1 MNTFN
6 WKTYPFIDYLD
17 VEKHEVN
24 KLPKGVTI
32 STITCSCK
40 PGLGTN
46 VNLDN
51 IYNYLPLNSDDILKI
66 KVDNTKIKTLIPAKP
81 KKRRTKKSLVSKKKN
96 TATRHFY
103 HQITIV
109 VRVDDGNYKDLN
121 DVEKIN
127 IKVFRNGS
135 LQMSGV
141 NQIEYANRA
150 INKLIYRLKQSK
162 GKMVEGKIEKINFVE
177 EPSKL
182 GIGTFKVDMINTNY
196 EVNMQIDRD
205 KLYNLL
211 LKMKVRASFEPCVRA
226 CVIIKYT
233 PKKNN
238 PQEKDISIFV
248 FQKGN
253 IIITGAK
260 SRDHVISSYNYIND
274 ILVDHSYEINK
285 NEEKVKDDEIMKLY
299 KEIKEEYAHKMEELL
314 MVDY

>member
-1 MNTFN
+1 MNTFSWN
-6 WKTYPFIDYLD
+6 TYPFIDYLD
-17 VEKHEVN
+17 VDKHEVN

-46 VNLDN
+46 VDLDN
-51 IYNYLPLNSDDILKI
+51 IYKYLTLNSDDILKI
-66 KVDNTKIKTLIPAKP
+66 KVDNTKIKSLIPSKP
-81 KKRRTKKSLVSKKKN
+81 KKRRTKKTIISKKKAA
-96 TATRHFY
+96 ATRQFY

-109 VRVDDGNYKDLN
+109 VRVDEGKYKDLN

-141 NQIEYANRA
+141 NQISYANKA
-150 INKLIYRLKQSK
+150 INKLIYRLKQVK
-162 GKMVEGKIEKINFVE
+162 GKMVDGEIKQIKFVE
-177 EPSKL
+177 DPSKL
-182 GIGTFKVDMINTNY
+182 SIGAFKVDMINTNY

-211 LKMKVRASFEPCVRA
+211 LKMKVKASYEKCIRA

-233 PKKNN
+233 PTVNN
-238 PQEKDISIFV
+238 PMEKDISIFV

-260 SRDHVISSYNYIND
+260 SREHVISAYNYIND

-285 NEEKVKDDEIMKLY
+285 NEEKLEEDEILKLY
-299 KEIKEEYAHKMEELL
+299 KIIKEEYAHKMEEL
-314 MVDY
+314 ME